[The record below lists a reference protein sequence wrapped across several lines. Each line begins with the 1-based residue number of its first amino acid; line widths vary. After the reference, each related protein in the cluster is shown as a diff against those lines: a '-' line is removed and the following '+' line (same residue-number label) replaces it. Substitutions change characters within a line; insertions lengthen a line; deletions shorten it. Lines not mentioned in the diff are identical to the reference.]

1 MMCLSAAVRALG
13 RDALAGGEV
22 AGADCKS
29 GERKVRAFPAGT
41 RLGGAPRLDRVA
53 QGHSPSTP

>member
-1 MMCLSAAVRALG
+1 
-13 RDALAGGEV
+13 LACGEV

-41 RLGGAPRLDRVA
+41 RLGVAPRLDRVA
-53 QGHSPSTP
+53 QGHSLSIP